1 MKSIKGE
8 TVVGVAHCL
17 KLEHHTKSPLEY
29 TTRILPEPPLSTKV
43 KKKTTKKQE
52 CKITGNHLG
61 HIRVMLCG
69 NKEAMKNRC
78 KLSNL
83 NLIVLPRN
91 WHQYHKHKLRESTP

>member
-43 KKKTTKKQE
+43 KKTTTTKTRVQDYRKPLRSHPCNAVWKQRSHE
-52 CKITGNHLG
+52 K
-61 HIRVMLCG
+61 
-69 NKEAMKNRC
+69 
-78 KLSNL
+78 
-83 NLIVLPRN
+83 
-91 WHQYHKHKLRESTP
+91 